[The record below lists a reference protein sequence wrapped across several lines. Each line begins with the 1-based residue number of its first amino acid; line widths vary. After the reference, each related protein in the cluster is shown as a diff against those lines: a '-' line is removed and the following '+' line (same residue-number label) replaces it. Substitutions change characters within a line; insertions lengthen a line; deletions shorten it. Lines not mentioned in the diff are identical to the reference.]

1 MTTAVNIGA
10 PTAQNVARA
19 TVEAAG
25 YTTLS
30 GLAAAAVRP
39 DWYPIFSVALVA
51 TSVVAWVVVSLTYQS
66 VAVSSE
72 SLHAQSWLQILR
84 RKRGQTLH
92 VSQGQRLCKM
102 PDGLWQTDGAT
113 LPLNVPHWEGRR
125 LKEALTEAGFVV
137 EDRRSE
143 WTRDHR
149 GHFWGYRLSWTAFL
163 VGIWGNIAFQ
173 PSLWQLPCLALM
185 LAGLAGWLVLK
196 PPRTSGPIL
205 AWSPTR
211 RGPQS

>member
-1 MTTAVNIGA
+1 
-10 PTAQNVARA
+10 
-19 TVEAAG
+19 
-25 YTTLS
+25 
-30 GLAAAAVRP
+30 
-39 DWYPIFSVALVA
+39 
-51 TSVVAWVVVSLTYQS
+51 

-72 SLHAQSWLQILR
+72 SLQAQSWLQILR
-84 RKRGQTLH
+84 RQRGQTLH

-113 LPLNVPHWEGRR
+113 LPLSVPHWEGRR
-125 LKEALTEAGFVV
+125 LQEALTEAGFVV

-143 WTRDHR
+143 WTREHR
-149 GHFWGYRLSWTAFL
+149 GHSWGYRLSWAAFL

-173 PSLWQLPCLALM
+173 PSLWQLPCLAIM

-205 AWSPTR
+205 I
-211 RGPQS
+211 